1 MAIFRLLVSTF
12 SIYDVIIRFS
22 DDLCDIA
29 HRYGALT
36 FCDEV
41 HAIGLYGNSGG
52 GIGEMDKIQHKIDIV
67 SGTLGKGVGGIG
79 GYIAANS
86 EIVDFIRQHAPGFIF
101 TTATPPT
108 TIGMSTGPCRDHC
121 ALAG

>member
-1 MAIFRLLVSTF
+1 MKFLRHYPFYNS
-12 SIYDVIIRFS
+12 SS
-22 DDLCDIA
+22 DNLCDIA

-41 HAIGLYGNSGG
+41 HAIGLYGISGG
-52 GIGEMDKIQHKIDIV
+52 GIGELDKIQHKIDIV

-108 TIGMSTGPCRDHC
+108 TIGTFHFEKFLIDFIFAIFCI
-121 ALAG
+121 

>member
-1 MAIFRLLVSTF
+1 MVADFRKLCK
-12 SIYDVIIRFS
+12 IYIPFS

-41 HAIGLYGNSGG
+41 HAIGLYGTSGG
-52 GIGEMDKIQHKIDIV
+52 GIGELDKIQHKIDIV

-108 TIGMSTGPCRDHC
+108 TIGMIFGVSTLCVFQF
-121 ALAG
+121 